1 MQSNHRILPGF
12 RISLGIAISY
22 LMLMVVV
29 PLLVCIAK
37 VSTLTS
43 TEFFKAVWTERTRA
57 AYWLTLSTS
66 FYAAVIDTGIGL
78 LLAWVLVRYE
88 FWGKRLLDSLVDLP
102 FALPTAVAGLVY
114 STLYVSNG
122 WFGQFLVPLGIKIN
136 NTNAGIVVVLVFI
149 GLPFV
154 VRTLQPVLESMD
166 ADVEEAAA
174 SMGANRWQIIWRV
187 LLPPLAPALWT
198 GFALTFARALGEY
211 GSLVFIAANKPYQS
225 EIVPVLIVSRIDEDP
240 TMTGASAVAMVTLG
254 ASFCMLIVI
263 NYLEWRSSRYAH

>member
-1 MQSNHRILPGF
+1 MQSNRRILPGF

-22 LMLMVVV
+22 LLLMVVV
-29 PLLVCIAK
+29 PLTICIAK
-37 VSTLTS
+37 VSTLTGS
-43 TEFFKAVWTERTRA
+43 QFLNAVWTERTRA

-66 FYAAVIDTGIGL
+66 FYAAVIDTVIGL

-88 FWGKRLLDSLVDLP
+88 FPGKRLLDSLVDLP

-114 STLYVSNG
+114 SSLYVGNG
-122 WFGQFLVPLGIKIN
+122 WFGQYLVPLGIKID

-187 LLPPLAPALWT
+187 LLPPLAPAMWT

-211 GSLVFIAANKPYQS
+211 GSLVFIAANKQYES
-225 EIVPVLIVSRIDEDP
+225 EIVPVLIVSRIDEP
-240 TMTGASAVAMVTLG
+240 ALAEASAIAMVMLG
-254 ASFCMLIVI
+254 ASFCLLMLI
-263 NYLEWRSSRYAH
+263 NYLEWRSGRYAH